1 MDLPI
6 DDNNNHHLISRPSQS
21 IYIYIQTN
29 REIKSTQL
37 LGTDRFVPTRSIKR
51 AGFSNPWKEKE
62 KKGKTFKKRE
72 TYVRDGLVDVA
83 IKLIGRLGNI
93 SAGDHSRRG

>member
-1 MDLPI
+1 
-6 DDNNNHHLISRPSQS
+6 
-21 IYIYIQTN
+21 
-29 REIKSTQL
+29 
-37 LGTDRFVPTRSIKR
+37 VPTRSIKR
-51 AGFSNPWKEKE
+51 AGFSNPWKEKK